1 MMENMDKEL
10 KEKFDK
16 VEKVRMENTYDIAYL
31 KSVK

>member
-1 MMENMDKEL
+1 MKEL

-16 VEKVRMENTYDIAYL
+16 VEKVTTQNTYDVAYL

>member
-1 MMENMDKEL
+1 MDNMDKEL

-16 VEKVRMENTYDIAYL
+16 VEKVRMENIYDIAYL